1 MTRLN
6 AFADGARVAVFGAT
20 GGIGT
25 ALVALLRDDPR
36 VARVYA
42 LSRAPITPAGK
53 ITPLHFDLT
62 REDAIAEAAGHMGRD
77 GPLDLV
83 VVASGILHHGND
95 LRPERTWAAF
105 SADAFARV
113 FAINTTGPALIA
125 KHTLPLLATDRRAAF
140 AALSARVGSIGDNKL
155 GGWAAYRAS
164 KAALHQVIRTCAIE
178 LARKNKTAI
187 CVALHPGTVDT
198 GLSAPFL
205 RGISPEKVFRPAQ
218 SAEYLLRVLNG
229 LTPADSGG
237 VFGWDGTRIPF

>member
-6 AFADGARVAVFGAT
+6 AFREGTRVAVFGAT
-20 GGIGT
+20 GGIGN

-36 VARVYA
+36 VARLYA
-42 LSRAPITPAGK
+42 LSRKPLTPTGN
-53 ITPLHFDLT
+53 ITPLYFDLT
-62 REDAIAEAAGHMGRD
+62 HEDAIAEAAGYMGRD
-77 GPLDLV
+77 GALDLV
-83 VVASGILHHGND
+83 LVASGILHHGND

-105 SADAFARV
+105 SAEAFARV

-125 KHTLPLLATDRRAAF
+125 KHTLPLLATDRRSAF
-140 AALSARVGSIGDNKL
+140 AALSARVGSIEDNTL

-178 LARKNKTAI
+178 LARKNKNAI

-205 RGISPEKVFRPAQ
+205 RGVSPQKLFKPEQ
-218 SAEYLLRVLNG
+218 SAEHLLRVING
-229 LTPADSGG
+229 LTPGDSGG
-237 VFGWDGTRIPF
+237 VFGWDGARIPY